1 MSAFFLRGKAHT
13 HFVFLLNT
21 QNPAHAPSPDLFPLA
36 SAMPLGQEC
45 PEAGGG
51 HLLDSSV
58 PDPKAFPSSK
68 VGLWYL
74 GVREGLQKL
83 RSSILI

>member
-1 MSAFFLRGKAHT
+1 
-13 HFVFLLNT
+13 
-21 QNPAHAPSPDLFPLA
+21 
-36 SAMPLGQEC
+36 MPLGQEC
-45 PEAGGG
+45 PKARGG

-58 PDPKAFPSSK
+58 SDPEALLSSK

-74 GVREGLQKL
+74 GVREGLLKL